1 MEILRE
7 LSYSRIPL
15 EYICVYAAGHVRY
28 YQTENM
34 LNVYT

>member
-7 LSYSRIPL
+7 RSCSMIPL
-15 EYICVYAAGHVRY
+15 EYICVYAAGYVRY

-34 LNVYT
+34 LNVHT